1 MRSST
6 ERYLLNYASASRNS
20 PPWRVVQLHGVA
32 LWGGAQQVVDRLPRS
47 REGTLAERDDAKGDV
62 FQFAHV
68 QQVPEPGADGRGA
81 AVPHVQRS
89 LVGHRRTGRWVLTV
103 ENPLAFDAV
112 GYAVFD
118 LVLPQGRHCLAEERT
133 GVIRGLQ
140 DRRDVDD
147 QRHAQG
153 CRVVLQF
160 GEVAE
165 ACRWMLAVLLP
176 DAVGM
181 ARSIRGAGVALPARS
196 QGCRSTPAPG
206 EGGPSGTV
214 CPDAGSG
221 SCSGS
226 RWAAVPHCPLLLK

>member
-6 ERYLLNYASASRNS
+6 ERYLLNYASGSRNS
-20 PPWRVVQLHGVA
+20 PPWRGVQLHGVE
-32 LWGGAQQVVDRLPRS
+32 LWGGAQQVVDRLSRS
-47 REGTLAERDDAKGDV
+47 REGTLAEGMIRTVTCSSSLMSSRCRSRARTV
-62 FQFAHV
+62 VEPPYPTCNAASWATAV
-68 QQVPEPGADGRGA
+68 QGGG
-81 AVPHVQRS
+81 S
-89 LVGHRRTGRWVLTV
+89 SRWR
-103 ENPLAFDAV
+103 NPLAFDAV
-112 GYAVFD
+112 GHAVFD

-165 ACRWMLAVLLP
+165 AYRWMLAVLRP

-181 ARSIRGAGVALPARS
+181 ARPFGEPELRFPPAHGATGVRRLLGRVGPRGRCARTRGRQAALVR
-196 QGCRSTPAPG
+196 
-206 EGGPSGTV
+206 GGPPCHTAP
-214 CPDAGSG
+214 C
-221 SCSGS
+221 C
-226 RWAAVPHCPLLLK
+226 